1 MSLLLES
8 IKVHKNKIFAW
19 KYHEQRIERSL
30 HVCYDKDYDN
40 LISIDSLQKYVD
52 QLDDKLYKLRIIYDD
67 HYYKIEH
74 HLYKIKPINSLK
86 LIYDDNISYSEKYAD
101 RESLNK
107 LYAQKETA
115 DDILIIKNGLITDT
129 HYCNVALLKEGR
141 WYTPAKPLLCGVKRQ
156 ELLDVNVIEARDI
169 LAKDIKSYTHIR
181 LFNAMVEFGEVELTK
196 GCVLKL

>member
-40 LISIDSLQKYVD
+40 LISIESLQKYVD
-52 QLDDKLYKLRIIYDD
+52 QLDDKLYKLRINYDD
-67 HYYKIEH
+67 HSYKIEH
-74 HLYKIKPINSLK
+74 HLYKIKAINSLK

-101 RESLNK
+101 RESLKK
-107 LYAQKETA
+107 LYAQKENA
-115 DDILIIKNGLITDT
+115 DDILIVKNGLITDT

-141 WYTPAKPLLCGVKRQ
+141 WYTPKLPLLSGVMRQ
-156 ELLDVNVIEARDI
+156 QLLDQNLIIETDI
-169 LAKDIKSYTHIR
+169 LGVDIMSYTSIR
-181 LFNAMVEFGEVELTK
+181 LFNAMVRFGEVELSIDYII
-196 GCVLKL
+196 G

>member
-52 QLDDKLYKLRIIYDD
+52 QLDDKLYKLRIVYDD
-67 HYYKIEH
+67 HSYKIEH
-74 HLYKIKPINSLK
+74 HLYKIKAINSLK
-86 LIYDDNISYSEKYAD
+86 LVYDDNISYSEKYAD

-115 DDILIIKNGLITDT
+115 DEILIIKNGLITDT
-129 HYCNVALLKEGR
+129 HYCNVALHKEGR
-141 WYTPAKPLLCGVKRQ
+141 WYTPKLPLLRGVMRQ
-156 ELLDVNVIEARDI
+156 QLLDQNLIVEADI
-169 LAKDIKSYTHIR
+169 NDAELTSYTRIR
-181 LFNAMVEFGEVELTK
+181 LFNAMVRFGEVE
-196 GCVLKL
+196 VENIS